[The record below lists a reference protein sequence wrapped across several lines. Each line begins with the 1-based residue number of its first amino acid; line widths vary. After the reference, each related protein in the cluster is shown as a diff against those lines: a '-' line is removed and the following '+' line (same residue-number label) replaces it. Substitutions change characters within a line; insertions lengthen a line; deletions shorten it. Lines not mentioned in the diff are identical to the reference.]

1 MSSVNN
7 PKHYNAGKI
16 EVIDAIEDW
25 NLGFHAGNV
34 IKYVARHERKGKPI
48 EDLEKAKWYI
58 DRLIKQL
65 RAKKEIELKQ

>member
-1 MSSVNN
+1 MSNVNN

-58 DRLIKQL
+58 DRLIQQL